1 MRTTPPERIED
12 FTHRGWW
19 GEETL
24 ATVFDGAVEACPDRL
39 ALVDQ
44 FNRSEFAGTDAQRLT
59 FAEAAQRV
67 ENMAAQLHANGIGQD
82 DIVVVQLPNI
92 VELALLYVAAAKLG
106 VILSPAPVQYGL
118 HELGKISE
126 ELNPRAFITLNE
138 FKGGGLA
145 AGRADAFQD
154 GCSVFAL
161 GREAPVPGGAIPLDS
176 ESVTAEAREAFGRY
190 RDSIAVSANDVFTI
204 CWTSG
209 TTGQP
214 KGVPRSHN
222 MWLTSAY
229 ATFDCVRFRDGDV
242 FLNPFPLV
250 NMASIGGFLYNWL
263 LSRSTLVL
271 HHPLDLQVFMKQIE
285 TEKVTY
291 TIAPPAI
298 LTMLLK
304 NPELMSA
311 FDLSSVRVIGSGGAP
326 LSPWMVREYQQAHG
340 IVVVNIFG
348 SNEGMA
354 LISGSEDVPD
364 PEDRAEF
371 FPRYGVADFEWNN
384 RVADRM
390 KTRLQDVDTAEVIT
404 RPGRPGELLIWG
416 ASVFDGYYNAP
427 ETNRSVFTDDGFFH
441 TGDLFE
447 IACDGEKSRFYRFV
461 GRCKDIIVRGGVK
474 ISPDEI
480 DNLLA
485 GHPKLVEAAVVGYAD
500 EVMEE
505 RVCAAVVP
513 KPGESV
519 DLDDITGFLRSRN
532 VAVFKLPERLL
543 VLDQLPRN
551 PLGKV
556 LRNALK
562 EMVEG
567 PSQP

>member
-271 HHPLDLQVFMKQIE
+271 HHPLD
-285 TEKVTY
+285 
-291 TIAPPAI
+291 
-298 LTMLLK
+298 
-304 NPELMSA
+304 
-311 FDLSSVRVIGSGGAP
+311 RVIGSGGAP

-447 IACDGEKSRFYRFV
+447 IAGDGEKSRFYRFV

-551 PLGKV
+551 PE
-556 LRNALK
+556 RNGGGSITA
-562 EMVEG
+562 VSYG
-567 PSQP
+567 RAARNRVRP

>member
-1 MRTTPPERIED
+1 
-12 FTHRGWW
+12 
-19 GEETL
+19 
-24 ATVFDGAVEACPDRL
+24 
-39 ALVDQ
+39 
-44 FNRSEFAGTDAQRLT
+44 
-59 FAEAAQRV
+59 
-67 ENMAAQLHANGIGQD
+67 
-82 DIVVVQLPNI
+82 
-92 VELALLYVAAAKLG
+92 
-106 VILSPAPVQYGL
+106 
-118 HELGKISE
+118 
-126 ELNPRAFITLNE
+126 
-138 FKGGGLA
+138 
-145 AGRADAFQD
+145 
-154 GCSVFAL
+154 
-161 GREAPVPGGAIPLDS
+161 
-176 ESVTAEAREAFGRY
+176 
-190 RDSIAVSANDVFTI
+190 
-204 CWTSG
+204 
-209 TTGQP
+209 
-214 KGVPRSHN
+214 
-222 MWLTSAY
+222 
-229 ATFDCVRFRDGDV
+229 
-242 FLNPFPLV
+242 
-250 NMASIGGFLYNWL
+250 
-263 LSRSTLVL
+263 
-271 HHPLDLQVFMKQIE
+271 
-285 TEKVTY
+285 
-291 TIAPPAI
+291 
-298 LTMLLK
+298 
-304 NPELMSA
+304 
-311 FDLSSVRVIGSGGAP
+311 
-326 LSPWMVREYQQAHG
+326 MVREYQQAHG

-447 IACDGEKSRFYRFV
+447 IAGDGEKSRFYRFV